1 MAKDGVK
8 SGHYF
13 DNRLITAAV
22 IEFQA
27 TGDIT
32 LLQPFTKAFQDLV
45 NGVINTHGLWRFWDR
60 KELESE
66 GFQTILQCLQRY
78 EESQGSSLFSYL
90 SVAIKFRLRNWTR
103 SENRRFGYAESLE
116 DIDPGEAEESR
127 RAWVDM
133 DWKGNARAEKIAK
146 IFERALNSGEIND
159 ERDAVRQTMKNA
171 AASEGQVRWVIDQI
185 KESGRVRVL

>member
-45 NGVINTHGLWRFWDR
+45 NGVINTHGL
-60 KELESE
+60 
-66 GFQTILQCLQRY
+66 
-78 EESQGSSLFSYL
+78 
-90 SVAIKFRLRNWTR
+90 
-103 SENRRFGYAESLE
+103 
-116 DIDPGEAEESR
+116 
-127 RAWVDM
+127 
-133 DWKGNARAEKIAK
+133 
-146 IFERALNSGEIND
+146 
-159 ERDAVRQTMKNA
+159 
-171 AASEGQVRWVIDQI
+171 
-185 KESGRVRVL
+185 